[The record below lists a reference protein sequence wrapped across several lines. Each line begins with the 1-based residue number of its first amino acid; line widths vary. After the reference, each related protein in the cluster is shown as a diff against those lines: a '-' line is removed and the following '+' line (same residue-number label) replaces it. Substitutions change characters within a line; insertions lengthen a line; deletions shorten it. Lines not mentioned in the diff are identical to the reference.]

1 MSRTNKTRIERIS
14 SKGDDEANE
23 EGLLT
28 CRFEKKKKR
37 QIQKPLPCM
46 EMLVISFL
54 IDSPLLPRQVLAITL
69 G

>member
-28 CRFEKKKKR
+28 CRFEKKKKTNSETTSMYGNA
-37 QIQKPLPCM
+37 CD
-46 EMLVISFL
+46 FL
-54 IDSPLLPRQVLAITL
+54 LD
-69 G
+69 

>member
-28 CRFEKKKKR
+28 CRFEKKKR

>member
-28 CRFEKKKKR
+28 CRFEKKKKDKFR
-37 QIQKPLPCM
+37 NHFHVWKCL
-46 EMLVISFL
+46 
-54 IDSPLLPRQVLAITL
+54 
-69 G
+69 